1 MQDLVGAALLA
12 HIKLQRGSYA
22 LRASMRKKEV
32 GLARAV
38 GTKENNQLTGPEV
51 VQLANGLEPF
61 EDDGVKL
68 GSRP

>member
-1 MQDLVGAALLA
+1 
-12 HIKLQRGSYA
+12 
-22 LRASMRKKEV
+22 MRKKEV